1 MRIKNKKTAAKLFL
15 CALSGAAAG
24 FVNGFLGA
32 GGGIILLWILTRMNP
47 EKNAA
52 ALRDSFA
59 SVVFAV
65 LLLSTVSA
73 ISYSHT
79 GKIDMNALL
88 SLALPGA
95 IGGTLGA
102 HLTDKLDTFIL
113 KLAFSVLI
121 IIAGI
126 NMIR

>member
-1 MRIKNKKTAAKLFL
+1 MKVIDKKTAAKLSL
-15 CALSGAAAG
+15 CVLAGAAAG

-32 GGGIILLWILTRMNP
+32 GGGIILLWIFSRMNP
-47 EKNAA
+47 EKSAA
-52 ALRDSFA
+52 ALRNSFA

-73 ISYSHT
+73 VSYSHT
-79 GKIDMNALL
+79 GNIDTTALL

-95 IGGTLGA
+95 LGGVIGA

-113 KLAFSVLI
+113 KMAFSVLI